1 GFGFLTAVV
10 DPRFGVAAPFL
21 SDVPDRAAARRAAAR
36 AEPGEAGVVN
46 AESAADSAPDSSVPS
61 VSSGSFEAA
70 SAESAAGGDLDSDVD
85 LDFD

>member
-1 GFGFLTAVV
+1 
-10 DPRFGVAAPFL
+10 
-21 SDVPDRAAARRAAAR
+21 
-36 AEPGEAGVVN
+36 VVN